1 MKDVTYMFIQTQETP
16 NPNTLKFL
24 PGRTVVANGSIH
36 VDSREEALKVPLA
49 NELFQIPEVESVF
62 LAKDFVSV
70 SKTADSE
77 WFVVKADVIATLI
90 DYFVANSH
98 EIDTKT
104 LENEAPST
112 DINYTDEE
120 KQIIS
125 EIEDLIESKIRPMV
139 AADGG
144 DIVFHKYVNGQVHVR
159 LQGACSTCP
168 SATATLKMGVEN
180 MLRHYIPEVT
190 EVVAA

>member
-1 MKDVTYMFIQTQETP
+1 MFIQTQETP

-36 VDSREEALKVPLA
+36 IDSRDEAAQIPLA

-70 SKTADSE
+70 SKTPDSE
-77 WFVVKADVIATLI
+77 WFLVKADVIATLI
-90 DYFVANSH
+90 DYFVSNKQ
-98 EIDTKT
+98 EIDSTA
-104 LENEAPST
+104 LEKEDEST
-112 DINYTDEE
+112 NINYTDEE
-120 KQIIS
+120 KQIIT
-125 EIEDLIESKIRPMV
+125 EIEDLIATKIRPMV
-139 AADGG
+139 ATDGG
-144 DIVFHKYVNGQVHVR
+144 DIVFHKYVEGRVFVR

-168 SATATLKMGVEN
+168 SSTATLKIGVEN